1 MCNYI
6 FISIKYNINFPK
18 KKKKHFHLLDNQKNK
33 NIWNLNKD
41 CSTWN
46 FYKLFVSP
54 DPLIASNK
62 AHVFLRIA

>member
-1 MCNYI
+1 MYNYI

-18 KKKKHFHLLDNQKNK
+18 EKNK